1 MRRISIRARIY
12 ICHARGIPGDGG
24 IELNQWFVRLTEQ
37 MSLAHDDAAVASV
50 LQRMTKEAGFSYFA
64 YLNLQAE
71 TQTAIS
77 TYPKEW
83 QVRYFDMKFALID
96 PIVLNAK
103 TRPEAF
109 AWSNT
114 VTYGMSKERR
124 AFYGEAA
131 EFGIRSGISVPIN
144 TGFGRMAM
152 LTLAS
157 SEPNAGEGL
166 DLSPVMA
173 AASFGQVHSRMEVMR
188 IRPTRRTNIKMKAD
202 ELTCL
207 RWSSEGKT
215 MQDIADIE
223 NTTYS
228 NVAFFIRNA
237 KEALGVKSLPQA
249 TAMAKEF
256 GLI

>member
-1 MRRISIRARIY
+1 M
-12 ICHARGIPGDGG
+12 
-24 IELNQWFVRLTEQ
+24 NQWFVRLTEQ
-37 MSLAHDDAAVASV
+37 MSLAHDDAAVADV
-50 LQRMTKEAGFSYFA
+50 LQKMTSDAGFSYFA

-83 QVRYFDMKFALID
+83 QVRYFEKKFAHID
-96 PIVLNAK
+96 PVVLNAK
-103 TRPEAF
+103 SRPEAF

-114 VTYGMSKERR
+114 VTPGMTKERR
-124 AFYGEAA
+124 AFYGEAS

-157 SEPNAGEGL
+157 DEPNAGEGL
-166 DLSPVMA
+166 DFSPVMA

-188 IRPTRRTNIKMKAD
+188 VRPTRVTRIRMKAN

-207 RWSSEGKT
+207 RWCSEGKT
-215 MQDIADIE
+215 ARDIADIE
-223 NTTYS
+223 NTTYG
-228 NVAFFIRNA
+228 NVRFFIRNA
-237 KEALGVKSLPQA
+237 KNALGVTSLAQA
-249 TAMAKEF
+249 TALAKEL